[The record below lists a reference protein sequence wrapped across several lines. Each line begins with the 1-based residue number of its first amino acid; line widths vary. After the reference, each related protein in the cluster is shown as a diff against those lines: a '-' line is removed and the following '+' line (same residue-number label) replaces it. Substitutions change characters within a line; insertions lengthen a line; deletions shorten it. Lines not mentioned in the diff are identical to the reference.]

1 MSDRSDGTAGDA
13 APSRASP
20 AHADSTASKYNQRNP
35 AVKRILREM
44 REMAEDASPAYHAE
58 AVEEDIFEWHFA
70 ILGAEDSEF
79 EGGIYHG
86 RVLLPPE
93 YPFKPPSFVL
103 LTPSGRFETNTK
115 ICLSITQH
123 HPEHWQPSWSV
134 RTALTA
140 VRAFM
145 PSPAEGAVG
154 SLDYTTEERRKLAE
168 RSRREVPEFGASPER
183 RELVRRVHAAMMRK
197 WEDSQ
202 VSLRNS
208 QNNVSS
214 NAEGTK
220 EKERD
225 DASVEA
231 SDDASVDASVAD
243 GDGSA
248 AAFGKTATTL
258 PRLAGGSIAT
268 NQIETHASDAAT
280 LFCGSEEDAPISL
293 KKLTRP
299 ADDPSAGPSAEGAR
313 EGALGA
319 RASPEAERKPF
330 FSEEGA
336 DEDEDETKNEARPAP
351 ADDAVSASEEGFRE
365 PSDFATETTTTARL
379 GASANDATDVPGGGA
394 FLSAE
399 PSPRSARVPVP
410 PRARPL
416 PPIDEKETTPSG
428 RRETSASASADALT
442 ASGSVSAGPLR
453 NGPARTAG
461 RPLRRRAED
470 SPEVT
475 RLKQK
480 LDVAAAFLLFAIAA
494 ILARRF
500 LAHVKSGD
508 EF

>member
-1 MSDRSDGTAGDA
+1 MSDRSDGTAGDG

-154 SLDYTTEERRKLAE
+154 SLDYSKEERRKLAE
-168 RSRREVPEFGASPER
+168 RSRRAAPEFGASPER
-183 RELVRRVHAAMMRK
+183 REVARRAHAAALRK
-197 WEDSQ
+197 WADSRRGETVNADEVNEPGKDENDETTREKSPETRARDESSHGELENGERSTRSAPLSSPLSSVGGAPAETDSDRRISARLGTLLNPKENPENP
-202 VSLRNS
+202 VSGLEKTPNAIAFS
-208 QNNVSS
+208 NVPASRDES
-214 NAEGTK
+214 CVAEA
-220 EKERD
+220 E
-225 DASVEA
+225 
-231 SDDASVDASVAD
+231 AD
-243 GDGSA
+243 GR
-248 AAFGKTATTL
+248 
-258 PRLAGGSIAT
+258 PY
-268 NQIETHASDAAT
+268 
-280 LFCGSEEDAPISL
+280 
-293 KKLTRP
+293 TR
-299 ADDPSAGPSAEGAR
+299 AV
-313 EGALGA
+313 
-319 RASPEAERKPF
+319 
-330 FSEEGA
+330 
-336 DEDEDETKNEARPAP
+336 TKNAGAADARDRSQTAGFGNQTTFPATP
-351 ADDAVSASEEGFRE
+351 SRSEDRDPRKTETE
-365 PSDFATETTTTARL
+365 TETTPRSSTRLLDTPSARL
-379 GASANDATDVPGGGA
+379 P
-394 FLSAE
+394 
-399 PSPRSARVPVP
+399 PVP
-410 PRARPL
+410 AEADSTRS
-416 PPIDEKETTPSG
+416 SG
-428 RRETSASASADALT
+428 RRESDA
-442 ASGSVSAGPLR
+442 ASGPSSAAPLPPF
-453 NGPARTAG
+453 GGGAP
-461 RPLRRRAED
+461 RRRRREPD
-470 SPEVT
+470 SPEVA

-480 LDVAAAFLLFAIAA
+480 LDVTAAFLLFAIAA

-500 LAHVKSGD
+500 LAHVASSRD

>member
-1 MSDRSDGTAGDA
+1 M
-13 APSRASP
+13 
-20 AHADSTASKYNQRNP
+20 
-35 AVKRILREM
+35 KRILREM

-154 SLDYTTEERRKLAE
+154 SLDYTKEERRKLAE

-202 VSLRNS
+202 ASQVSRKS
-208 QNNVSS
+208 QNDVSEK
-214 NAEGTK
+214 NAEGAE
-220 EKERD
+220 EKESDKKSD
-225 DASVEA
+225 DASVEM
-231 SDDASVDASVAD
+231 D

-248 AAFGKTATTL
+248 AAASEATTE
-258 PRLAGGSIAT
+258 RLNETSVAT
-268 NQIETHASDAAT
+268 NAIETNATLAAT
-280 LFCGSEEDAPISL
+280 LGSLSADAL
-293 KKLTRP
+293 LTRP
-299 ADDPSAGPSAEGAR
+299 ETLNPSARPSEEGAR
-313 EGALGA
+313 EGA
-319 RASPEAERKPF
+319 RADVRALESAEREP
-330 FSEEGA
+330 SEEGA
-336 DEDEDETKNEARPAP
+336 EEVEAKKQNEARPA
-351 ADDAVSASEEGFRE
+351 SEEE
-365 PSDFATETTTTARL
+365 KKNQPSDSPTETTTTSRL
-379 GASANDATDVPGGGA
+379 ESSANDSTDVPGVGA

-399 PSPRSARVPVP
+399 PSPGSAR
-410 PRARPL
+410 
-416 PPIDEKETTPSG
+416 ETTPSG
-428 RRETSASASADALT
+428 GRETSASASAVSDASG
-442 ASGSVSAGPLR
+442 SGSVSAGPLR
-453 NGPARTAG
+453 DLTARTAG
-461 RPLRRRAED
+461 RPRRRRAED

>member
-1 MSDRSDGTAGDA
+1 MSDRSDGTAGDG

-154 SLDYTTEERRKLAE
+154 SLDYTKEERRKLAE

-202 VSLRNS
+202 ASARKS
-208 QNNVSS
+208 QNDVSEK
-214 NAEGTK
+214 NAEGAEQK
-220 EKERD
+220 EGEE
-225 DASVEA
+225 V
-231 SDDASVDASVAD
+231 SVAD

-248 AAFGKTATTL
+248 AA
-258 PRLAGGSIAT
+258 
-268 NQIETHASDAAT
+268 ASDATTERLAETSVATNANETNAT
-280 LFCGSEEDAPISL
+280 LAATLGSLSADAL
-293 KKLTRP
+293 LTRP
-299 ADDPSAGPSAEGAR
+299 ETLNPSARPSEEGAR
-313 EGALGA
+313 EGTRADVRALE
-319 RASPEAERKPF
+319 SAEREP
-330 FSEEGA
+330 SEEGA
-336 DEDEDETKNEARPAP
+336 EEDE
-351 ADDAVSASEEGFRE
+351 ADDTVSASEEE
-365 PSDFATETTTTARL
+365 KKNQPSDSPTETTTTSRL
-379 GASANDATDVPGGGA
+379 ESSANDSTDVPGSGA

-399 PSPRSARVPVP
+399 PSPGSARVPVP
-410 PRARPL
+410 PRDSS
-416 PPIDEKETTPSG
+416 PIAPVDETPSSG
-428 RRETSASASADALT
+428 GRETSASASAVSDASG
-442 ASGSVSAGPLR
+442 SGSVSAGPLR
-453 NGPARTAG
+453 DLTARTAG
-461 RPLRRRAED
+461 RPRRRRAED

>member
-1 MSDRSDGTAGDA
+1 MSDRSDGTAGDG

-44 REMAEDASPAYHAE
+44 RELAEDASPAYHAE

-154 SLDYTTEERRKLAE
+154 SLDYTKEERRKLAE

-202 VSLRNS
+202 ASARKS
-208 QNNVSS
+208 QNDVSEK
-214 NAEGTK
+214 NAEGAEQK
-220 EKERD
+220 EGEE
-225 DASVEA
+225 V
-231 SDDASVDASVAD
+231 SVAD

-248 AAFGKTATTL
+248 AA
-258 PRLAGGSIAT
+258 
-268 NQIETHASDAAT
+268 ASDATTERLAETSVATNANETNAT
-280 LFCGSEEDAPISL
+280 LAATLGSLSADAL
-293 KKLTRP
+293 LTRP
-299 ADDPSAGPSAEGAR
+299 ETLNPSAGPSEEGAR
-313 EGALGA
+313 EGTRADVRALE
-319 RASPEAERKPF
+319 SAEREP
-330 FSEEGA
+330 SEEGA
-336 DEDEDETKNEARPAP
+336 DEVE
-351 ADDAVSASEEGFRE
+351 ADDTVSASEEE
-365 PSDFATETTTTARL
+365 KKNQPSDSPMETTTTVRL
-379 GASANDATDVPGGGA
+379 GASANDSTDVPGAGA

-399 PSPRSARVPVP
+399 PSPGSARVAVP
-410 PRARPL
+410 PIAPV
-416 PPIDEKETTPSG
+416 DETPSSG
-428 RRETSASASADALT
+428 SRETSASASAVSDASG
-442 ASGSVSAGPLR
+442 SGSVSAGPLR
-453 NGPARTAG
+453 DLTARTAG
-461 RPLRRRAED
+461 RPRRRRAED

>member
-1 MSDRSDGTAGDA
+1 M
-13 APSRASP
+13 
-20 AHADSTASKYNQRNP
+20 
-35 AVKRILREM
+35 KRILREM

-154 SLDYTTEERRKLAE
+154 SLDYTKEERRKLAE

-202 VSLRNS
+202 ASARKS
-208 QNNVSS
+208 QNDFPEK
-214 NAEGTK
+214 NAEGAEQK
-220 EKERD
+220 ESEE
-225 DASVEA
+225 V
-231 SDDASVDASVAD
+231 SVAD

-248 AAFGKTATTL
+248 AA
-258 PRLAGGSIAT
+258 
-268 NQIETHASDAAT
+268 ASDATTERLAETSVATNAIETNAT
-280 LFCGSEEDAPISL
+280 LAATLGGKEADAL
-293 KKLTRP
+293 LTRP
-299 ADDPSAGPSAEGAR
+299 ETLNPSARPSEEGAR
-313 EGALGA
+313 EGTRADVRALE
-319 RASPEAERKPF
+319 SAEREP
-330 FSEEGA
+330 SEEGA
-336 DEDEDETKNEARPAP
+336 EEDE
-351 ADDAVSASEEGFRE
+351 ADDTVSAPEEE
-365 PSDFATETTTTARL
+365 KKNQPSDSPTETATTARL
-379 GASANDATDVPGGGA
+379 ESSANDSTDVPGSGA

-399 PSPRSARVPVP
+399 PSPGSARVAVP
-410 PRARPL
+410 PRDSS
-416 PPIDEKETTPSG
+416 PIAPVDETPSSG
-428 RRETSASASADALT
+428 GRETSASASAVSDASG
-442 ASGSVSAGPLR
+442 SGSVSAGPLR
-453 NGPARTAG
+453 DVTARTATAG
-461 RPLRRRAED
+461 RPRRRRAED

-480 LDVAAAFLLFAIAA
+480 LDVTAAFLLFAIAA

>member
-1 MSDRSDGTAGDA
+1 MSDRSDGTAGDG

-154 SLDYTTEERRKLAE
+154 SLDYTKEERRKLAE

-197 WEDSQ
+197 WEVSQ
-202 VSLRNS
+202 VSLRKG
-208 QNNVSS
+208 QNNFSEK
-214 NAEGTK
+214 NAEDAE
-220 EKERD
+220 EKE
-225 DASVEA
+225 
-231 SDDASVDASVAD
+231 SDEVSDDASVAD

-248 AAFGKTATTL
+248 AA
-258 PRLAGGSIAT
+258 
-268 NQIETHASDAAT
+268 ASDATTERLAETSAVVTNAIETNASDVAT
-280 LFCGSEEDAPISL
+280 LGSEADAL
-293 KKLTRP
+293 LTRP
-299 ADDPSAGPSAEGAR
+299 ADDPSAGPSEEGAR
-313 EGALGA
+313 EGALGV
-319 RASPEAERKPF
+319 RASPEAEKKP
-330 FSEEGA
+330 SEEGA
-336 DEDEDETKNEARPAP
+336 DEDEAKKKNEARPAP
-351 ADDAVSASEEGFRE
+351 EEEKKNE
-365 PSDFATETTTTARL
+365 PSDSPMETTTTVRL
-379 GASANDATDVPGGGA
+379 GASANDSTDVPGGGA
-394 FLSAE
+394 FSSAE

-410 PRARPL
+410 PRDSS
-416 PPIDEKETTPSG
+416 PIAPVDETHSSG
-428 RRETSASASADALT
+428 GRETSASASAVSDASG
-442 ASGSVSAGPLR
+442 SGSVSAGPLR
-453 NGPARTAG
+453 DLTARMAG
-461 RPLRRRAED
+461 RPHRRRAED

>member
-1 MSDRSDGTAGDA
+1 MSDRSDGTAGDG

-154 SLDYTTEERRKLAE
+154 SLDYTKEERRKLAE

-183 RELVRRVHAAMMRK
+183 RELVRRVHASMMRK

-202 VSLRNS
+202 ASQASARKGQNDVSEP
-208 QNNVSS
+208 
-214 NAEGTK
+214 NAEGAE
-220 EKERD
+220 EKESDKKSD
-225 DASVEA
+225 DKKSVEM
-231 SDDASVDASVAD
+231 DE
-243 GDGSA
+243 DGSA
-248 AAFGKTATTL
+248 AA
-258 PRLAGGSIAT
+258 
-268 NQIETHASDAAT
+268 ASDATTERLNETSVATNLIETNAT
-280 LFCGSEEDAPISL
+280 LAATLGLLSADAL
-293 KKLTRP
+293 LTRP
-299 ADDPSAGPSAEGAR
+299 ETLNPSARPSEEGAR
-313 EGALGA
+313 EGTRADVRALE
-319 RASPEAERKPF
+319 SAEREP
-330 FSEEGA
+330 SEEGA
-336 DEDEDETKNEARPAP
+336 EEDE
-351 ADDAVSASEEGFRE
+351 ADDTVSASEEE
-365 PSDFATETTTTARL
+365 KKNQPSDSPTETATTARL
-379 GASANDATDVPGGGA
+379 ESSANDSTDVPGSGA

-399 PSPRSARVPVP
+399 PSPGSARVAVP
-410 PRARPL
+410 PRDSS
-416 PPIDEKETTPSG
+416 PIAPVDETPSSG
-428 RRETSASASADALT
+428 GRETSASASAVSDASG
-442 ASGSVSAGPLR
+442 SGSVSAGPLR
-453 NGPARTAG
+453 DVTARTATAG
-461 RPLRRRAED
+461 RPRRRRAED

>member
-1 MSDRSDGTAGDA
+1 MSDRSDGTAGDG

-154 SLDYTTEERRKLAE
+154 SLDYTKEERRKLAE

-202 VSLRNS
+202 ASARKG
-208 QNNVSS
+208 QNDFPEK
-214 NAEGTK
+214 NAEGAG
-220 EKERD
+220 ERESEEVSD
-225 DASVEA
+225 DASVEM
-231 SDDASVDASVAD
+231 D

-248 AAFGKTATTL
+248 AA
-258 PRLAGGSIAT
+258 
-268 NQIETHASDAAT
+268 ASDATTERLNETSVATNAIETNAT
-280 LFCGSEEDAPISL
+280 LAATLGSEADAL
-293 KKLTRP
+293 LTRP
-299 ADDPSAGPSAEGAR
+299 ETLNPSAGPSEEGAR
-313 EGALGA
+313 EGA
-319 RASPEAERKPF
+319 RADVRALESAEREP
-330 FSEEGA
+330 SEEGA
-336 DEDEDETKNEARPAP
+336 DEVE
-351 ADDAVSASEEGFRE
+351 ADDTVSASEEE
-365 PSDFATETTTTARL
+365 KKNQPSDSPTETTTTVRL
-379 GASANDATDVPGGGA
+379 GASANDSTEDVPGAGA

-399 PSPRSARVPVP
+399 PSPGSARVPVP
-410 PRARPL
+410 PRDSS
-416 PPIDEKETTPSG
+416 PIAPVDETPSSG
-428 RRETSASASADALT
+428 GRETSASASAVSDASG
-442 ASGSVSAGPLR
+442 SGSVSAGPLR
-453 NGPARTAG
+453 DLTARTAG
-461 RPLRRRAED
+461 RPRRRRAED
-470 SPEVT
+470 SPELT